1 MLCMGPQGGQRGLQS
16 CCYLITTAASVA
28 GHGNRMPIEEVSE
41 VVAPDREPGEWRCRC
56 QWSGGYLDVEVPKTR
71 SPLNKL
77 LAPRRSLPNPPPD
90 RGLNQG

>member
-41 VVAPDREPGEWRCRC
+41 VVAPDRELGRLWNT
-56 QWSGGYLDVEVPKTR
+56 S
-71 SPLNKL
+71 
-77 LAPRRSLPNPPPD
+77 AI
-90 RGLNQG
+90 RGTMAL